1 MQSSLPED
9 WIPSLGHRGP
19 QRSLRSAFQ
28 SFAPV
33 SLLPEERITQMFHLS
48 LLSDT
53 LQATDKPTQGGIPLE
68 IEGVSKVYATRSGL
82 VEALQ
87 PVDIDVAAG
96 EFVCLLGPSG
106 CGKSTLLSIIAGLET
121 ASSGA
126 VWADGREVHGPGTD
140 RVLLFQ
146 EAALF
151 PWLDVQHNVE
161 FGLRQAAIPARER
174 AAIARHFIEV
184 VHLNGFE
191 KSYVHQ
197 LSGGMRQRVAI
208 ARALAID
215 PEVLLMDEPFG
226 ALDALTRDRLHAELE
241 SIWASTSKTILFV
254 THNVR
259 EAVALGDR
267 VLVFSPRP
275 GRIVREFRVDLP
287 RPRKLEDHSLVDM
300 TKEIMAVLRDAM
312 DTQEQEEANGKSN
325 KRVYNST
332 TR

>member
-1 MQSSLPED
+1 MF
-9 WIPSLGHRGP
+9 
-19 QRSLRSAFQ
+19 FQ
-28 SFAPV
+28 S
-33 SLLPEERITQMFHLS
+33 TLS
-48 LLSDT
+48 ASSAKNAEPPASNGQQT
-53 LQATDKPTQGGIPLE
+53 PGGIPLR
-68 IEGVSKVYATRSGL
+68 IEGVTKFFEGRSGPI
-82 VEALQ
+82 EALR
-87 PVDIDVAAG
+87 PVDVDVAAG
-96 EFVCLLGPSG
+96 EFICLLGPSG
-106 CGKSTLLSIIAGLET
+106 CGKSTLLSIIAGLEP
-121 ASSGA
+121 ASSGS
-126 VWADGREVHGPGTD
+126 VWADGRKVHGPGTD

-161 FGLRQAAIPARER
+161 FGLRQTGMSKKER
-174 AAIARHFIEV
+174 VALAGHFIEL
-184 VHLNGFE
+184 VHLKGFE
-191 KSYVHQ
+191 RSYVHQ

-215 PEVLLMDEPFG
+215 PAVLLMDEPFG

-241 SIWASTSKTILFV
+241 SIWAATRKTVLFV

-300 TKEIMAVLRDAM
+300 TREIMSVLSAVM
-312 DTQEQEEANGKSN
+312 SVHEEGEHAEGN
-325 KRVYNST
+325 
-332 TR
+332 

>member
-1 MQSSLPED
+1 MYHQLTVGESNPQASNGNSVGARFIAPT
-9 WIPSLGHRGP
+9 GRGGETP
-19 QRSLRSAFQ
+19 
-28 SFAPV
+28 
-33 SLLPEERITQMFHLS
+33 
-48 LLSDT
+48 
-53 LQATDKPTQGGIPLE
+53 GGIPLQ
-68 IEGVSKVYATRSGL
+68 IENVTKVFTGRAGT

-87 PVDIDVAAG
+87 PVNLDVEAG

-121 ASSGA
+121 PTSGA
-126 VWADGREVHGPGTD
+126 VFADGRKVRGPGTD

-151 PWLDVQHNVE
+151 PWLDVRRNVE
-161 FGLRQAAIPARER
+161 FGLRQQGMPAKER
-174 AAIARHFIEV
+174 AAIAQRHIEL
-184 VHLNGFE
+184 VHLKGFE
-191 KSYVHQ
+191 RSYVHQ

-215 PEVLLMDEPFG
+215 PAILLMDEPFG
-226 ALDALTRDRLHAELE
+226 ALDALTRDRLHIELE
-241 SIWASTSKTILFV
+241 TIWASTRKTVLFV

-287 RPRKLEDHSLVDM
+287 RPRSLEDHTLVDAAADIV
-300 TKEIMAVLRDAM
+300 TVLKGIPSD
-312 DTQEQEEANGKSN
+312 KSGE
-325 KRVYNST
+325 YSW
-332 TR
+332 